1 MTSRL
6 FDTTQMTSRLFGR
19 LFGKFFLVRY
29 HIYVD
34 SATLYI
40 TSGLVVSPRFV
51 EQEIAGSTPVDFF
64 KILFFD
70 SIWVF
75 GSNPISS
82 CDFGS
87 VSP

>member
-1 MTSRL
+1 MTVRL
-6 FDTTQMTSRLFGR
+6 FEMSSR

-29 HIYVD
+29 YIYVT
-34 SATLYI
+34 SSSVHI

-51 EQEIAGSTPVDFF
+51 EQEIEGSIPVEFF

-75 GSNPISS
+75 GSNPST
-82 CDFGS
+82 
-87 VSP
+87 